1 MRTTNIFF
9 DAIKDGPNEVEKTKQ
24 ATKTAA
30 GSVDR
35 LPSTTVHE
43 KEIVHF
49 GRILAITCEEIV
61 CRK

>member
-43 KEIVHF
+43 KRNSALWTYSGHY
-49 GRILAITCEEIV
+49 L
-61 CRK
+61 